1 MEKEI
6 KITVRNLS
14 KSYGGTPVLENVSF
28 TADNSRPLCIMA
40 PSGAGKTTLVSI
52 IMGLEKADSGS
63 ISGTEGKRFSAVFQ
77 EDRLCEDL
85 SAFMN
90 VAVADEKA
98 DSDGVRRLLLDC
110 GLLPEDIYRPVR
122 ELSGGQRRRA
132 AIVRALLSDSDI
144 LVFDEPFKGLDEDTL
159 KTVVQMV
166 QENINGRLLLVITHD
181 AGLSRR
187 LGADV
192 FSL

>member
-1 MEKEI
+1 MEKKI

-14 KSYGGTPVLENVSF
+14 KSYDGTPVLQNVSF

-52 IMGLEKADSGS
+52 IMGLEKADDGC

-98 DSDGVRRLLLDC
+98 DSDVVRRLLLKS
-110 GLLPEDIYRPVR
+110 GLLQEDIYRPVR
-122 ELSGGQRRRA
+122 ELSGGQRRRV
-132 AIVRALLSDSDI
+132 AIVRALASDSDI
-144 LVFDEPFKGLDEDTL
+144 LVFDEPFKGLDEETL
-159 KTVVQMV
+159 KNTVKLV
-166 QENINGRLLLVITHD
+166 QENVKGRLFLVITHD
-181 AGLSRR
+181 AGLPGR